1 MKTVIDN
8 NTGKVLFSTVIEID
22 LQDNQVSIDELLT
35 ENYVKPYFNSE
46 TRTFY
51 EGATQEEIN
60 EANKSIVPIEVQL
73 WRIRTVLKLMQLET
87 QIESAID
94 AMPEPS
100 KTAATYIWKYGTTV
114 ERSSQTILLLQSAI
128 QLTDEQVDDLFIQ
141 AEQILL

>member
-8 NTGKVLFSTVIEID
+8 NTGEVLFSTVTEID

-35 ENYVKPYFNSE
+35 ESYVKPYFNFE

-60 EANKSIVPIEVQL
+60 EANRALVPQEVQL
-73 WRIRTVLKLMQLET
+73 WRIRTIIKLLQLET

-94 AMPEPS
+94 AMPEPT

>member
-1 MKTVIDN
+1 MKTILN
-8 NTGKVLFSTVIEID
+8 ATTGKVLFSTVMEID
-22 LQDNQVSIDELLT
+22 LQDNQVSIDEVLT

-60 EANKSIVPIEVQL
+60 EANKATVPYEVQL

-87 QIESAID
+87 QIESAIE

-100 KTAATYIWKYGTTV
+100 KTAATYIWKFGTTV
-114 ERSSQTILLLQSAI
+114 ERASQTVMLLQSAL

-141 AEQILL
+141 AESILL

>member
-1 MKTVIDN
+1 MITIVNK
-8 NTGKVLFSTVIEID
+8 NTGEVLGGTIVDVTLNENEI
-22 LQDNQVSIDELLT
+22 SINELLT
-35 ENYVKPYFNSE
+35 ESYVKPYFNFE

-60 EANKSIVPIEVQL
+60 EANRALVPQEVQL

-87 QIESAID
+87 QIESAIET
-94 AMPEPS
+94 MPEPS

-114 ERSSQTILLLQSAI
+114 ERTSQTVLLLQSII

-141 AEQILL
+141 ADAILL

>member
-1 MKTVIDN
+1 MKTILN
-8 NTGKVLFSTVIEID
+8 ATTGKVLFSTVMEID
-22 LQDNQVSIDELLT
+22 LQDNQVSIDEVLT

-60 EANKSIVPIEVQL
+60 EANKAIVPFEVQL

-87 QIESAID
+87 QIESAIE

-114 ERSSQTILLLQSAI
+114 ERASQTVLLLQSVL

-141 AEQILL
+141 ADAILL

>member
-1 MKTVIDN
+1 MKTILN
-8 NTGKVLFSTVIEID
+8 ATTGKVLFSTVMEID
-22 LQDNQVSIDELLT
+22 LQDNQVSIDEVLT

-60 EANKSIVPIEVQL
+60 EANKAIVPFEVQL

-87 QIESAID
+87 QIESAIE

-100 KTAATYIWKYGTTV
+100 KTAATYIWKFGTTV
-114 ERSSQTILLLQSAI
+114 ERASQTVMLLQSAL
-128 QLTDEQVDDLFIQ
+128 QLTNEQVDDLFIQ
-141 AEQILL
+141 AEAILL

>member
-1 MKTVIDN
+1 MRHIRQINSVGTNSYTVVIAEEPLEQHISILNHPD
-8 NTGKVLFSTVIEID
+8 LFEISD
-22 LQDNQVSIDELLT
+22 DELP
-35 ENYVKPYFNSE
+35 EYVQYLGIPPI
-46 TRTFY
+46 T
-51 EGATQEEIN
+51 
-60 EANKSIVPIEVQL
+60 VPFEVQL

-114 ERSSQTILLLQSAI
+114 ERASQTVLLLQSVL

-141 AEQILL
+141 ADAILL

>member
-1 MKTVIDN
+1 MIIINK
-8 NTGKVLFSTVIEID
+8 NTGEVLYSTIVEIV
-22 LQDNQVSIDELLT
+22 LQENEISIDEVLT
-35 ENYVKPYFNSE
+35 ESYVKPYFNFE

-60 EANKSIVPIEVQL
+60 EANKVIVPIEVQL
-73 WRIRTVLKLMQLET
+73 WRIRTVLKLMQLES

-100 KTAATYIWKYGTTV
+100 KTAATYIWKFGTTV
-114 ERSSQTILLLQSAI
+114 ERSSQTVLLLQSVL

-141 AEQILL
+141 ADAILL